1 ALVRRLVEVHG
12 GSGQAPSAGA
22 NQGSEFTVRL
32 PIADEAATPPL
43 STNGNMRSG
52 LPGCAQRILIVDD
65 NVDAAETLAMVLRQ
79 NGHDVRTTYDGPSA
93 LEVAPAYRPEVVLL
107 DIGLPGMDGYE
118 VAKRLKQQPGM
129 DRICLAAVTGYGQEN
144 DRNRSRSA
152 GFHYH
157 LVKPVDL
164 NLLQDVLARKS

>member
-1 ALVRRLVEVHG
+1 MHAH
-12 GSGQAPSAGA
+12 SAGT
-22 NQGSEFTVRL
+22 NQGTEFTVRL
-32 PIADEAATPPL
+32 PIAEEATAPPP
-43 STNGNMRSG
+43 SANGNAGADRK
-52 LPGCAQRILIVDD
+52 GCAHRILIVDD

-93 LEVAPAYRPEVVLL
+93 LELAPGYRPDVVLL

-129 DRICLAAVTGYGQEN
+129 DGICLAAVTGYGQEN

-164 NLLQDVLARKS
+164 NLLQDLLARKS